1 MTRAFAI
8 FLPLLIAMLAAAP
21 AYAADMTIDGRC
33 SLSEAIDN
41 ANEDRQVHADC
52 PAGHRDDIIH
62 LAGDITLRE
71 QLFIKSRITIQGGG
85 TISGGNSN
93 RMFFVG
99 GSGTLTLKNLTLR
112 DGKGTAS
119 RCPGL
124 TKSYQ
129 GGWAIVNLGALN
141 IVDSVFSG
149 NSTSHGGAIFSCPV
163 ATLNISGSE
172 FSDNSARSGG
182 AIFNWGEA
190 SISDTVFSGN
200 SADNSGG
207 AIYNDGEA
215 SISGSEFS
223 GNSARRDG
231 GAIFNDGVASIS
243 DSVFEGNSAVDKGGA
258 IRNDGEA
265 SISGSEFRGNSA
277 RFGGAI
283 LTGGEASISGSVFDG
298 NSADNSGG
306 AIYNDGEA
314 SISDSVFEGNSARSY
329 YGGAILNHEGGEVL
343 LGRNHFSDNSPD
355 DCIRVTCV
363 SRPLSEMRTVEDDS
377 PADDP
382 PAEEP
387 APATEDAPASD
398 PPPTTA
404 MPNPSL
410 LAVEH
415 VACTP
420 DDIYLILTLKSG
432 TPDKDRLFEVLVSA
446 DGGARILDIAPLP
459 KAESLPERLAS
470 VTAIALIGDGLD
482 IVTGFPLAGTV
493 FIAGAELYQWIDE
506 QFTSGG
512 GPLSFRLTWY
522 NTSVHPGIT
531 RWLVHATRSG
541 AGNLRISTRLAPL
554 SEIASFTRDAAT
566 DDTFSTGVKDSIDV
580 ALYMMGG
587 GLSMADEAVGSGDNL
602 LSGGASW
609 LLDLA
614 GSATDLLGRAADTDL
629 AEKAIDWL
637 MTPAEYALDTLV
649 TNPVA
654 YWSERFFTNAGETT
668 APVDVC

>member
-8 FLPLLIAMLAAAP
+8 FLPLILAMLAAAP

-52 PAGHRDDIIH
+52 PAGSGHDIINF
-62 LAGDITLRE
+62 AWDITVGKHLVIE
-71 QLFIKSRITIQGGG
+71 SEITIQGGG
-85 TISGGNSN
+85 TLSGGNSN
-93 RMFFVG
+93 RMFYV
-99 GSGTLTLKNLTLR
+99 SKTGTLTLKNLTLR
-112 DGKGTAS
+112 DGKATFVE
-119 RCPGL
+119 CPGRGRL
-124 TKSYQ
+124 RH
-129 GGWAIVNLGALN
+129 GGAIFNLGALN
-141 IVDSVFSG
+141 IVDSIFSG
-149 NSTSHGGAIFSCPV
+149 NSALSGGAIYNCTL
-163 ATLNISGSE
+163 AKLNISGSE
-172 FSDNSARSGG
+172 FS
-182 AIFNWGEA
+182 
-190 SISDTVFSGN
+190 GN
-200 SADNSGG
+200 SADVGG
-207 AIYNDGEA
+207 AIWNGGEA

-223 GNSARRDG
+223 GNSTTSFGGAIRNWGEASISISGSQFSDNSARSDG
-231 GAIFNDGVASIS
+231 GAIWNWGEASIS
-243 DSVFEGNSAVDKGGA
+243 DSQFSGNSAADKGGA
-258 IRNDGEA
+258 IRN
-265 SISGSEFRGNSA
+265 
-277 RFGGAI
+277 
-283 LTGGEASISGSVFDG
+283 
-298 NSADNSGG
+298 
-306 AIYNDGEA
+306 
-314 SISDSVFEGNSARSY
+314 FED
-329 YGGAILNHEGGEVL
+329 GEVL
-343 LGRNHFSDNSPD
+343 LARSHFSDNSPE
-355 DCIRVTCV
+355 DCHQVRCV
-363 SRPLSEMRTVEDDS
+363 STPLSEMKTIQDDS
-377 PADDP
+377 QADEPPPSTDDAPAADEPATADDP
-382 PAEEP
+382 G
-387 APATEDAPASD
+387 
-398 PPPTTA
+398 PTTA

-415 VACTP
+415 VACTR
-420 DDIYLILTLKSG
+420 DDIYLILTLKSD
-432 TPDKDRLFEVLVSA
+432 TPDKDRLFEVQVSA

-482 IVTGFPLAGTV
+482 VVTGFPLAGTV

-587 GLSMADEAVGSGDNL
+587 GLSMADEAVGSGQASNL
-602 LSGGASW
+602 LGGGAKW
-609 LLDLA
+609 LLNLA
-614 GSATDLLGRAADTDL
+614 DSATDLLGRAADTDL

-637 MTPAEYALDTLV
+637 TTPAEWALDTLV

-668 APVDVC
+668 APVAVC

>member
-8 FLPLLIAMLAAAP
+8 LLPLILAMLAAAP

-52 PAGHRDDIIH
+52 PAGSGHDIINF
-62 LAGDITLRE
+62 AWDASVSDLRIE
-71 QLFIKSRITIQGGG
+71 SEITIQGGG
-85 TISGGNSN
+85 TLS
-93 RMFFVG
+93 G
-99 GSGTLTLKNLTLR
+99 GSGSRIFRVYTSGVLTLKNLTLR
-112 DGKGTAS
+112 DGAATRISCGQS
-119 RCPGL
+119 
-124 TKSYQ
+124 SDYQ
-129 GGWAIVNLGALN
+129 FGGAIYNHGVVN
-141 IVDSVFSG
+141 IVKSELSDNSAGYKGGAIYNCGGTLTISDSVFSG
-149 NSTSHGGAIFSCPV
+149 NSADIGGAV
-163 ATLNISGSE
+163 YSGS
-172 FSDNSARSGG
+172 RYG
-182 AIFNWGEA
+182 
-190 SISDTVFSGN
+190 
-200 SADNSGG
+200 
-207 AIYNDGEA
+207 YNIA
-215 SISGSEFS
+215 KVI
-223 GNSARRDG
+223 
-231 GAIFNDGVASIS
+231 GV
-243 DSVFEGNSAVDKGGA
+243 
-258 IRNDGEA
+258 
-265 SISGSEFRGNSA
+265 
-277 RFGGAI
+277 
-283 LTGGEASISGSVFDG
+283 TSISGSVFLD
-298 NSADNSGG
+298 NSAERAGG
-306 AIYNDGEA
+306 AI
-314 SISDSVFEGNSARSY
+314 SY
-329 YGGAILNHEGGEVL
+329 ADGEVL
-343 LGRNHFSDNSPD
+343 LARNHFSGNSPE
-355 DCIRVTCV
+355 DCHQVRCV
-363 SRPLSEMRTVEDDS
+363 STPLSEMTTIQDESQADEPP
-377 PADDP
+377 PAD
-382 PAEEP
+382 EP
-387 APATEDAPASD
+387 APATDDAPAATG
-398 PPPTTA
+398 PAPTTA
-404 MPNPSL
+404 MPQPSL

-415 VACTP
+415 VACTA
-420 DDIYLILTLKSG
+420 DDIYVILALKSG

-482 IVTGFPLAGTV
+482 VVTGFPLAGTV

-587 GLSMADEAVGSGDNL
+587 GLAMADEALDDAGSGNL
-602 LSGGASW
+602 LSGGAKW

-614 GSATDLLGRAADTDL
+614 DSATDLLGRAANTDL

-637 MTPAEYALDTLV
+637 TTPAEYALDTLV

-654 YWSERFFTNAGETT
+654 YWSERFFTEAGETT
-668 APVDVC
+668 APVAVC

>member
-1 MTRAFAI
+1 MIRPLAI
-8 FLPLLIAMLAAAP
+8 LLPLLIAMLAAAP
-21 AYAADMTIDGRC
+21 AFAADMTVDGRC

-62 LAGDITLRE
+62 LAGDITLRK

-93 RMFFVG
+93 RMFYVSA
-99 GSGTLTLKNLTLR
+99 SGTLTLKNLTLR
-112 DGKGTAS
+112 DGKARKF
-119 RCPGL
+119 RCAGE
-124 TKSYQ
+124 TGSSEI
-129 GGWAIVNLGALN
+129 GGAIVNFGALN
-141 IVDSVFSG
+141 IVDSIFSG
-149 NSTSHGGAIFSCPV
+149 NTASYGGAIFTCPV
-163 ATLNISGSE
+163 ATLN
-172 FSDNSARSGG
+172 
-182 AIFNWGEA
+182 
-190 SISDTVFSGN
+190 ISDTVFSGN
-200 SADNSGG
+200 SAAASGG
-207 AIYNDGEA
+207 AIYNSGEA
-215 SISGSEFS
+215 SISDSQFSGNSAYYGGAIYNSGEASISISGSQFSGNSAYYGGAINNSGGASISISGSQFS

-231 GAIFNDGVASIS
+231 GAIW
-243 DSVFEGNSAVDKGGA
+243 NSTK
-258 IRNDGEA
+258 
-265 SISGSEFRGNSA
+265 
-277 RFGGAI
+277 
-283 LTGGEASISGSVFDG
+283 
-298 NSADNSGG
+298 
-306 AIYNDGEA
+306 
-314 SISDSVFEGNSARSY
+314 
-329 YGGAILNHEGGEVL
+329 GEVL
-343 LGRNHFSDNSPD
+343 LARNHFSDNSPEN
-355 DCIRVTCV
+355 CKGVTCV
-363 SRPLSEMRTVEDDS
+363 STPLSELK
-377 PADDP
+377 PAESDT

-387 APATEDAPASD
+387 APATDDSPADEPAPAATG
-398 PPPTTA
+398 PAPITA
-404 MPNPSL
+404 MPNPTL

-415 VACTP
+415 VACTAQ
-420 DDIYLILTLKSG
+420 DIYLILTLKSD
-432 TPDKDRLFEVLVSA
+432 TPDKDRLFEVQVSA

-482 IVTGFPLAGTV
+482 VVTGFPLAGSI

-587 GLSMADEAVGSGDNL
+587 GLSMADEAVGGGDNL
-602 LSGGASW
+602 LSGGAGW

-637 MTPAEYALDTLV
+637 TTPAEYALDTLV

-654 YWSERFFTNAGETT
+654 YWSERFFTEAGETT